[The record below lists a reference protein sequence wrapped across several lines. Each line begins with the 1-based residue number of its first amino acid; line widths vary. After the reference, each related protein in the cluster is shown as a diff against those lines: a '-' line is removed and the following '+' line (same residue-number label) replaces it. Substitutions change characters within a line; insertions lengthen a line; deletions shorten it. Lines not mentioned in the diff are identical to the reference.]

1 MSIHT
6 ALIGELKYEASNTR
20 KILAGIPEE
29 QFNWKPHEKSMSLGR
44 LACHIAELPQWIAH
58 IMTGTAF
65 NFSTDSFN
73 RINVSSRDELIAIFE
88 LTIQR
93 AIEYLEKATDEE
105 LNTPWTLRRA
115 ELIRFELPRKVAIRH
130 LVMNHIVHHRG
141 QLSVY
146 LRLLDVPVPGLYGPS
161 ADEK

>member
-1 MSIHT
+1 MHT

-20 KILAGIPEE
+20 KILARIPEE
-29 QFNWKPHEKSMSLGR
+29 QFNWKPHEKSMSLAR

-58 IMTGTAF
+58 IMTGTEF
-65 NFSTDSFN
+65 NFATDSFN

-93 AIEYLEKATDEE
+93 AIEYLEKATDDE
-105 LNTPWTLRRA
+105 LNTSWTLRRA
-115 ELIRFELPRKVAIRH
+115 EIMRFELPRKVAIRNM
-130 LVMNHIVHHRG
+130 VMNHIVHHRG

-146 LRLLDVPVPGLYGPS
+146 LRLLNVPVPGMYGPS